1 MKEQGTF
8 GNSDLAKKIA
18 SKFGTTQETVNAEM
32 RYTKVV
38 QTFIRKVDEA
48 HRKAAEST
56 LKFG

>member
-18 SKFGTTQETVNAEM
+18 LKFGTTQETVKAEM

-38 QTFIRKVDEA
+38 QNFIRKVDEA
-48 HRKAAEST
+48 HQKAAEST